1 MEEHHGAFP
10 GLPPTDKEVAFSSM
24 TFNRVVDGK
33 VEEQWVEID
42 LFGLMQRLG
51 AIPGPETSGEVSL
64 TQRGLF
70 IKVRG
75 R

>member
-10 GLPPTDKEVAFSSM
+10 GLLPIDKEVAFSSM
-24 TFNRVVDGK
+24 TFNRMVDGT
-33 VEEQWVEID
+33 VEEHWVEID

-51 AIPGPETSGEVSL
+51 AIPGPETSEEVSP